1 MRHQYR
7 ITKYNPAL
15 RDANG
20 VFKGDDW
27 TACSDVGRTF
37 GGAVLTQAEYQRV
50 EDAYAFAVD
59 SLLRAAKVNSLQL
72 RGLENRSNSKLP
84 TFVRLGADLNVA
96 QCAEFARIVLRE
108 QAWGK
113 LVAAGRAYVHF
124 GYDYYMYAGLPA
136 ECKQAVAAV
145 RQCGL
150 FVEPFRSPYLRQR
163 NNRCMQ
169 VSIVNKILT

>member
-20 VFKGDDW
+20 AFKGDDW

-37 GGAVLTQAEYQRV
+37 GGVMLTQVDYQRV

-59 SLLRAAKVNSLQL
+59 SLLRAAKVGSLQL
-72 RGLENRSNSKLP
+72 RGLENRGSSMLP
-84 TFVRLGADLNVA
+84 SFAKPGADLDVA
-96 QCAEFARIVLRE
+96 QCAEFARIALRE

-113 LVAAGRAYVHF
+113 LVAPGRAYVHF
-124 GYDYYMYAGLPA
+124 GYDYYMYMGLPA
-136 ECKQAVAAV
+136 QCKQVVAAV
-145 RQCGL
+145 RQRGL
-150 FVEPFRSPYLRQR
+150 FVEPFRSPYLRQ
-163 NNRCMQ
+163 NTLK
-169 VSIVNKILT
+169 V

>member
-1 MRHQYR
+1 MRYPYR

-27 TACSDVGRTF
+27 TACSDVGRAF
-37 GGAVLTQAEYQRV
+37 GGVVLTQAEYQRI

-59 SLLRAAKVNSLQL
+59 SLLRAAKVDSLQL
-72 RGLENRSNSKLP
+72 RGLENRGNSQLPNFVKLE
-84 TFVRLGADLNVA
+84 ADLDVT
-96 QCAEFARIVLRE
+96 QCAEFARIALRE

-113 LVAAGRAYVHF
+113 LVAPGRAYVHF
-124 GYDYYMYAGLPA
+124 GYDYYMYVGLPVL
-136 ECKQAVAAV
+136 CVQAVAAV
-145 RQCGL
+145 RQRGL

-163 NNRCMQ
+163 
-169 VSIVNKILT
+169 VP